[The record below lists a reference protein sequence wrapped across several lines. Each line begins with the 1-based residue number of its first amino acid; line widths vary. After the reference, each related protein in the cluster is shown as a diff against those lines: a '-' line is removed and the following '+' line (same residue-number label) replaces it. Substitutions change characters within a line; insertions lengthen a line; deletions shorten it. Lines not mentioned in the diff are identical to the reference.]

1 MKQFVAAS
9 ALSLLFSTVAM
20 AQQKETIEGNGKI
33 VTADIPVSAFDA
45 LKASGVYELKLSQ
58 GATESV
64 KIEAD
69 ENLQAYFTV
78 KNEGSGLVINMDKL
92 KNINLKNRKVT
103 LKVYVT
109 FKQLKSLD
117 LSTVGNVRS
126 EEMLSFTD
134 LKVSNNSVGNV
145 DLKFTADKVSLDN
158 QSVGNVTLAGK
169 ATTAVFRNEGVGNLK
184 AGDFAVQRL
193 DIRNTG
199 VGNAEVNAAKELKVE
214 DSFLGKVKNKGTA
227 PMKKKNREVI

>member
-1 MKQFVAAS
+1 
-9 ALSLLFSTVAM
+9 
-20 AQQKETIEGNGKI
+20 
-33 VTADIPVSAFDA
+33 
-45 LKASGVYELKLSQ
+45 
-58 GATESV
+58 V

-78 KNEGSGLVINMDKL
+78 KNEGSKLVIDMDKL
-92 KNINLKNRKVT
+92 KNINLKGRNMK

-126 EEMLSFTD
+126 EESLSFD
-134 LKVSNNSVGNV
+134 DIKVSNQSVGNV
-145 DLKFTADKVSLDN
+145 DLKFSANKVSLDN

-169 ATTAVFRNEGVGNLK
+169 ATTAVFRNEGVGSLK
-184 AGDFAVQRL
+184 AGDFAVQTL

-199 VGNAEVNAAKELKVE
+199 VGNAEVNAVKELKVE
-214 DSFLGKVKNKGTA
+214 DSFLGKVKNKGAA
-227 PMKKKNREVI
+227 PTKKKNREVI

>member
-1 MKQFVAAS
+1 MRQIVAAS
-9 ALSLLFSTVAM
+9 AIALLFSTVAV
-20 AQQKETIEGNGKI
+20 AQDRQTIEGNGKI
-33 VTADIPVSAFDA
+33 VTADIPVSSFDA

-78 KNEGSGLVINMDKL
+78 KNEGSKLVINMDKL
-92 KNINLKNRKVT
+92 KNINLKGRNTK

-126 EEMLSFTD
+126 EENMSFGD

-145 DLKFTADKVSLDN
+145 DLKLTADKVSLDN
-158 QSVGNVTLAGK
+158 QSVGNVTLSGK
-169 ATTAVFRNEGVGNLK
+169 ATTAVFRNEGVGSLK
-184 AGDFAVQRL
+184 AGDFAVQTL